1 MEYNITI
8 NGLGNFYLEKEL
20 VDENL
25 LFICKNNN
33 TKYLVTAYNYDIDN
47 YILCK
52 ITNETLLD
60 MLTQK
65 ITMEQAFRKSD
76 KIYET
81 YIEDNSDT
89 IYYKEYKSSKFN
101 GSKLPNVGAYY
112 KVASQYILDYI
123 NFIKT
128 EIENSK

>member
-1 MEYNITI
+1 MEHSITI
-8 NGLGNFYLEKEL
+8 NGLGSFSLEKEL
-20 VDENL
+20 VYDLL
-25 LFICKNNN
+25 LFTCKNNN
-33 TKYLVTAYNYDIDN
+33 TKYLVTAYNYDLDN

-52 ITNETLLD
+52 IENKTLLD

-89 IYYKEYKSSKFN
+89 IYYKEYKSSEFDAR
-101 GSKLPNVGAYY
+101 KLPNVGAYY

-123 NFIKT
+123 NFIKE
-128 EIENSK
+128 EIEKQ